1 MKVFNSVFRI
11 EDCLFL
17 LTTSQE
23 VEVSERKKKA
33 GSEGSIWSK
42 SFAKMAG
49 KQGEWILDNGNLRAG
64 VSVLVFTPDGVILNR
79 FDSGHPTAPN
89 KLSLPAGIWEGKE
102 SLFDAA
108 LRELGEEV
116 ILNHGDKC
124 GLWNFK
130 EKMLS
135 KGWVEEYAKDH
146 RKQMSGFRIEILELA
161 AEGTVQI
168 YLDGKFE
175 GEALLAFE
183 PETGGIEIIFVF
195 KTDANLGEMLRDGER
210 FNGQWLHREV
220 GVFTLEHLLRED
232 QKTTKV
238 EVVENFLRRQLNN

>member
-1 MKVFNSVFRI
+1 MKVFKSVFRLGGRLYLRTA
-11 EDCLFL
+11 E
-17 LTTSQE
+17 QE
-23 VEVSERKKKA
+23 VEVSERKKKT
-33 GSEGSIWSK
+33 GTLGSIWSET
-42 SFAKMAG
+42 FAEMAG
-49 KQGEWILDNGNLRAG
+49 KQGEWILDKGKLRAG
-64 VSVLVFTPDGVILNR
+64 VSALVLTPDGVILNR

-124 GLWNFK
+124 GFWNFK

-146 RKQMSGFRIEILELA
+146 RKQMSGFRIEILELV

-175 GEALLAFE
+175 GEALLAYE

-195 KTDANLGEMLRDGER
+195 ETNAHVGEMLRDGER
-210 FNGQWLHREV
+210 FKDQWLHREV
-220 GVFTLEHLLRED
+220 GVFTLDQLLKED

-238 EVVENFLRRQLNN
+238 EAVEVFLRNL